1 MAFLSR
7 ILFFIASIVLMF
19 LSMLLIFYGFVDL
32 ISTLTTHWRD
42 GQDVVILA
50 ISYVVIAVAVF
61 DVAKYF
67 IEEEVL
73 QNRNNMSASEARA
86 SLTKFMTTI
95 IIAIFIEGLVSVFEV
110 SKENVEKI
118 FYPIGLLITATIMV
132 LALALYQR
140 FGGAP
145 DNAENPVRH
154 K

>member
-7 ILFFIASIVLMF
+7 ALFFIASIVLMF

-32 ISTLTTHWRD
+32 VSTLTTNWRA

-73 QNRNNMSASEARA
+73 QTRNNMSASEARA

-145 DNAENPVRH
+145 DNTENPANR